1 MATETA
7 SPARDDRARADGR
20 TIARLWRDA
29 AAAGRTTPA
38 YLVEGPDGWREVSW
52 DEAAQRVDDLANGLL
67 ALGIRKGDAVAILAQ
82 TRPEWAL
89 ADLDRKRTRLNSSH
103 LVISYAVFCLKTTTP
118 AEKLLFPQ
126 PGANDASRS
135 AGKRSA

>member
-29 AAAGRTTPA
+29 VAAGRKTPA

-82 TRPEWAL
+82 TRLEWAL
-89 ADLDRKRTRLNSSH
+89 ADFALALVGAIGAPIYANS
-103 LVISYAVFCLKTTTP
+103 
-118 AEKLLFPQ
+118 
-126 PGANDASRS
+126 
-135 AGKRSA
+135 